1 MRVAIYARV
10 STLRQ
15 AQTQT
20 IEQQLERLVGYV
32 SRQGWDLPADN
43 IFRDDGRSGASL
55 NRPGLDNLRDRIAA
69 REIDCLV
76 ITAPDRLARNYV
88 HQMVL
93 LEEWEKYGCQ
103 VEFLDHPISQ
113 DPHDQLVL
121 QIRGA
126 VAEYER
132 TLIADRMRRGRQAK
146 YRAGV
151 LLPWTKPVYGYQTDP
166 DKPRDPAKVTIN
178 TAEAAVIREM
188 FAYYLQEDTSLY
200 GLVKHLYEMGI
211 PAPEGGEYWN
221 TTTVRGILTNPAY
234 LGQVYLG
241 RTRMVQPQKR
251 RSATHPVG
259 RPFGSHTQVAPE
271 DWTPVATIPAIVDQ
285 EQFDLIKTKMS
296 RNKQLASRNN
306 TVHHYLLRNLVS
318 CAVCNLSC
326 TARQLHPGYTY
337 YVCRGKYDVVYA
349 HVHGRCTARYIPA
362 QQLDDLVW
370 NDLCQ
375 ILMHPEII
383 TAALHRAQGGAWL
396 PQELQARRENLRLGR
411 IAFQTQLERLTE
423 AYLNGV
429 IPLPEYQRR
438 RADLDSKR
446 QGLEDL
452 EKQLDNQVDRQK
464 ELIGLAASVEDF
476 CGRVHVG
483 LENASFEQ
491 KRKLVELLIDRVIV
505 KNGEVEIRYVI
516 PTSFSS
522 EFVHFCHLRKDY
534 FDPHPA
540 SIIGQSHAA
549 IGQIGCQTPGL
560 FFAAFPMRQQ
570 IHRVDLALCQATR
583 TQPNAITRL
592 LNKVAKALPTLLFI
606 QPNLGIGFLPQN
618 IEPPPDIQLAQNF
631 HRSEFSITNQEN
643 GSSLGDQLAH
653 IGQQSQLLTGSTMAA
668 NMFSPS
674 PGDRNGSLPI
684 GQTNDQQL
692 VSKTNFRA
700 IHDQTNLSD
709 IPKLGFQPLPG
720 NRLVPRSHSNGW
732 VIQQSA
738 QSPRGTRQFRFSRNL
753 AGYFTH
759 THRTTQINSD
769 HQPYKRPNL
778 GDPLSWTQF
787 HNSHFPGIIKLV
799 DRHWVTPFRKMF
811 SQNDFTGD
819 PMPVNYSAVKLSGS

>member
-20 IEQQLERLVGYV
+20 IEQQLERLVSYV
-32 SRQGWDLPADN
+32 SQQRWDLPENN

-69 REIDCLV
+69 REIECLV
-76 ITAPDRLARNYV
+76 ITSPDRLARNYV

-93 LEEWEKYGCQ
+93 LEEWEKYGCR
-103 VEFLDHPISQ
+103 VEFLDRPISQ

-151 LLPWTKPVYGYQTDP
+151 LLPWTKPIYGYQTDP
-166 DKPRDPAKVTIN
+166 DRPRDPTKVMVN
-178 TAEAAVIREM
+178 EAEAAVIREM

-211 PAPEGGEYWN
+211 PAPVGGEYWS
-221 TTTVRGILTNPAY
+221 TATVRGILTNPAY
-234 LGQVYLG
+234 TGQVYVG
-241 RTRMVQPQKR
+241 RTRMTQPQKR
-251 RSATHPVG
+251 RSSTHPVG
-259 RPFGSHTQVAPE
+259 RPFGSHTQVAQE
-271 DWTPVATIPAIVDQ
+271 DWTPVATIPAIVEQ
-285 EQFDLIKTKMS
+285 EQFDLIKTKLS

-306 TVHHYLLRNLVS
+306 TVHLYLLRNLVS

-326 TARQLHPGYTY
+326 IARQLHPGYTY
-337 YVCRGKYDVVYA
+337 YVCRGKYDVVYS

-362 QQLDDLVW
+362 QQLDDLIW

-383 TAALHRAQGGAWL
+383 ATAMHRAQGGAWL
-396 PQELQARRENLRLGR
+396 PQELQARRENLRLGQ

-429 IPLPEYQRR
+429 IPLSEYQRR
-438 RADLDSKR
+438 RTDLDGKR

-452 EKQLDNQVDRQK
+452 EKQLDNQVDRKK

-476 CGRVHVG
+476 CARVRIG
-483 LENASFEQ
+483 LENATFEQ

-516 PTSFSS
+516 PSSSSS
-522 EFVHFCHLRKDY
+522 EHVHFCHLRKDY
-534 FDPHPA
+534 FDPHSA
-540 SIIGQSHAA
+540 SVIVEGHPT

-560 FFAAFPMRQQ
+560 FLTNFPMCQQ
-570 IHRVDLALCQATR
+570 VDRIDLALSQANLA
-583 TQPNAITRL
+583 QPNTLARL
-592 LNKVAKALPTLLFI
+592 LDKATEILPTILFI
-606 QPNLGIGFLPQN
+606 QPYMCTGFLAQN
-618 IEPPPDIQLAQNF
+618 VEPPPGIQLSQDF
-631 HRSEFSITNQEN
+631 HRPKFGVANQKDR
-643 GSSLGDQLAH
+643 GSFGKQCAN
-653 IGQQSQLLTGSTMAA
+653 IGKQGQMLSSSTMTAYI
-668 NMFSPS
+668 FDPRPS
-674 PGDRNGSLPI
+674 NRNRSLPI
-684 GQTNDQQL
+684 GNAHYQQL
-692 VSKTNFRA
+692 MSKTNFCP
-700 IHDQTNLSD
+700 IHDQTNLSYV
-709 IPKLGFQPLPG
+709 PKLRFQPLPG
-720 NRLVPRSHSNGW
+720 NRFIPLSYPNGRI
-732 VIQQSA
+732 IQHSA
-738 QSPRGTRQFRFSRNL
+738 QTSRYTRQFRFSRNL
-753 AGYFTH
+753 ACYFTH

-769 HQPYKRPNL
+769 DHPYKRSNL
-778 GDPLSWTQF
+778 GDPLPWTQF
-787 HNSHFPGIIKLV
+787 HNSHFPSMIKLV
-799 DRHWVTPFRKMF
+799 DRHWVTPLCKMF
-811 SQNDFTGD
+811 REKRFYWKSLAGQL
-819 PMPVNYSAVKLSGS
+819 PCP